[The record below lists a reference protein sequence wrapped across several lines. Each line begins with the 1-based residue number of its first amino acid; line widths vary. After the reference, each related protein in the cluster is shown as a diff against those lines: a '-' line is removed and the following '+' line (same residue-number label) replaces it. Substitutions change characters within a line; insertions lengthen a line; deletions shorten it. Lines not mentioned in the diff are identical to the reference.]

1 MLFISFV
8 STSMEYRY
16 VQKLQFLG
24 FCCVKYQVCDDES
37 SYTLHNANDDG
48 DVATLMSLTESYCA
62 NDFIIIEGSSSTC
75 SLTNTVNRYCG
86 EKFSDVDKQAQ
97 DLQICGMF
105 IFFINTN
112 KMFQQTLLQ
121 SLKHFIEHK
130 Q

>member
-1 MLFISFV
+1 M
-8 STSMEYRY
+8 
-16 VQKLQFLG
+16 
-24 FCCVKYQVCDDES
+24 KYQVCDDES

-97 DLQICGMF
+97 DLQICGR
-105 IFFINTN
+105 
-112 KMFQQTLLQ
+112 
-121 SLKHFIEHK
+121 
-130 Q
+130 